1 MMRTREV
8 DQFQWLPREQMVV
21 LVYLITAMHSMQWG
35 SIDKALKYTD
45 KALTQIEKLSL
56 IDSSPILTIF
66 QLSTL
71 EHIVMCRLVSGNKTN
86 AVQVSFENK
95 YLPFYETD
103 VFLEFIGKKILDCE
117 FSALSVWH
125 HFIHLHLQRFTS
137 CVFQVC
143 NDNEIISM
151 LL

>member
-86 AVQVSFENK
+86 AVQVSFEKNICLFMK
-95 YLPFYETD
+95 LIFFSNLLKEI
-103 VFLEFIGKKILDCE
+103 FDCE
-117 FSALSVWH
+117 FSALRVYH
-125 HFIHLHLQRFTS
+125 HFIHSHLQKFTS
-137 CVFQVC
+137 CIFQVC